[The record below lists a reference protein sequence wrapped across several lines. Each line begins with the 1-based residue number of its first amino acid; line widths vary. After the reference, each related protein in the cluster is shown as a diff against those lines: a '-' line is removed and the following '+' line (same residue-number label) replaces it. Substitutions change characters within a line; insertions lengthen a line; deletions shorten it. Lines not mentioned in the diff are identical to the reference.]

1 MALIRLAGM
10 GLKGLAGLGA
20 KKGAGAAIGRFGREA
35 LADAALVG
43 GITQIP
49 NAIGLGY
56 GMATGDL
63 KKDTER
69 EIINRGKDEDGYQ
82 INFGD
87 RVKGILTGGIDD
99 KSLDARKGSM
109 NLQELNAPKNAARK
123 QALINAGVNVS
134 GIDGGRGKESID
146 ALEAE
151 FADDI
156 FEAQLQREAGIKRGI
171 RDSDPEYISPKAQL
185 AKQEARERIAYD
197 DNQTQLKLA
206 REDSLSRDR
215 NNLTQA
221 LAQMEFE
228 KSKAN
233 RQFDYDDRVLDYNM
247 KAKKAERMQQ
257 IAMALG
263 ALPGLFGV

>member
-1 MALIRLAGM
+1 MLLRLAGM
-10 GLKGLAGLGA
+10 GGKALFGLGA

-82 INFGD
+82 INLGD
-87 RVKGILTGGIDD
+87 RVKGFLTGGIDD
-99 KSLDARKGSM
+99 KSLDTRKGSM
-109 NLQELNAPKNAARK
+109 NLAELNDPKNAARK
-123 QALINAGVNVS
+123 QALKNAGVNVS
-134 GIDGGRGKESID
+134 ADGRGRESID

-156 FEAQLQREAGIKRGI
+156 LESQLKKKAGIERGLRI
-171 RDSDPEYISPKAQL
+171 SDPDYISPKAEL
-185 AKQEARERIAYD
+185 AKAEARARIAYD

-233 RQFDYDDRVLDYNM
+233 RQFDYDDRVLEYNM

-263 ALPGLFGV
+263 ALPGLFGI